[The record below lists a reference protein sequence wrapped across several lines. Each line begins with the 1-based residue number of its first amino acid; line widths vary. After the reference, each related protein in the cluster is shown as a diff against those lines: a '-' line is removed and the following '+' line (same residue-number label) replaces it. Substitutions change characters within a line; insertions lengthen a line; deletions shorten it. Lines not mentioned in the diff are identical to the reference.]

1 MEKSNIKLVFSDPE
15 SGALSVTIMES
26 GAIKIREARSGAG
39 SVTMSKQTAAKL
51 SHIVEQLEGMA
62 S

>member
-15 SGALSVTIMES
+15 GGALSVTIMES

-39 SVTMSKQTAAKL
+39 TVTMSKETAAKL
-51 SHIVEQLEGMA
+51 SNIVGQLEEMA

>member
-1 MEKSNIKLVFSDPE
+1 MEKSNIKLVFSDHEVGP
-15 SGALSVTIMES
+15 LSVTIMDD
-26 GAIKIREARSGAG
+26 GTIKLREARSGAG